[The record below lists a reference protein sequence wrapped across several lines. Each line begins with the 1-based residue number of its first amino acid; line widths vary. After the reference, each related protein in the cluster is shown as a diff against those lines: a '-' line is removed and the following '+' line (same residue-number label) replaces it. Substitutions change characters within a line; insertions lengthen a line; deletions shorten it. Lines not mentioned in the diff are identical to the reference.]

1 MSPLAMTNTEDRP
14 KLTLNQIINIML
26 NPEHRIDPKII
37 KFIHS
42 YIECRHIKE
51 AEKLAGL
58 SVGQGKRILNKP
70 DVQACMLKINEEL
83 GDQAAIDASAIIA
96 RTKEIVDFDIADIFT
111 EDGRVK
117 DIKDM
122 PPAASRVIKKM
133 VVREVYE
140 KDMNGQDVFSGYIK
154 TVEFFDKMKGIE
166 LLGSQVDLFNKKV
179 KHEHDVT
186 GNLAALLLQSEKRA
200 LTSVTTETIKMT
212 KDPYLNAFAMQANAV
227 EVENESK

>member
-37 KFIHS
+37 KFIQA
-42 YIECRHIKE
+42 YMECRHIRE
-51 AEKLAGL
+51 AEKVAGL
-58 SVGQGKRILNKP
+58 SVGQGKRILNKS

-117 DIKDM
+117 DIKDI
-122 PPAASRVIKKM
+122 PPAASRVIKKI

-140 KDMNGQDVFSGYIK
+140 KDENGIDKFSGYIK
-154 TVEFFDKMKGIE
+154 TVEFWDKMKGIE

-179 KHEHDVT
+179 KHEHDV
-186 GNLAALLLQSEKRA
+186 GSNLASLLLNSEKRA
-200 LTSVTTETIKMT
+200 LTHTASETIKMT
-212 KDPYLNAFAMQANAV
+212 KDPFLNAYAVQANAV
-227 EVENESK
+227 EVSDESK

>member
-1 MSPLAMTNTEDRP
+1 MTDTSDRP
-14 KLTLNQIINIML
+14 KLTINQIINIML
-26 NPEHRIDPKII
+26 EPEHRIDPRLV
-37 KFIHS
+37 KFIQS
-42 YIECRHIKE
+42 YLECRHIRE

-58 SVGQGKRILNKP
+58 SSGSGKRILNKP
-70 DVQACMLKINEEL
+70 DVQACMLKINETL

-117 DIKDM
+117 DIKDI
-122 PPAASRVIKKM
+122 PPAASRVIKKL

-166 LLGSQVDLFNKKV
+166 LLGSQVDLFNKKI
-179 KHEHDVT
+179 KHEHDV
-186 GNLAALLLQSEKRA
+186 GNNLASLLLNSEKRA
-200 LTSVTTETIKMT
+200 LGHTASETIKMT
-212 KDPYLNAFAMQANAV
+212 KDPYLNAFAMQASTV
-227 EVENESK
+227 EVVDDSE

>member
-1 MSPLAMTNTEDRP
+1 MTNTEDRP
-14 KLTLNQIINIML
+14 KLTINQIINIML
-26 NPEHRIDPKII
+26 EPEHRIDPRLV
-37 KFIHS
+37 KFIQS
-42 YIECRHIKE
+42 YLECRHIRE

-58 SVGQGKRILNKP
+58 SSGSGKRILNKP
-70 DVQACMLKINEEL
+70 DVQATMLKINEEL

-140 KDMNGQDVFSGYIK
+140 KDENGIDVFSGYIK

-179 KHEHDVT
+179 KHEHDV
-186 GNLAALLLQSEKRA
+186 GSNLASLLLNSEKRA
-200 LTSVTTETIKMT
+200 LTHTASETIKMT
-212 KDPYLNAFAMQANAV
+212 KDPYLNAYAVQASTV
-227 EVENESK
+227 EVDSES